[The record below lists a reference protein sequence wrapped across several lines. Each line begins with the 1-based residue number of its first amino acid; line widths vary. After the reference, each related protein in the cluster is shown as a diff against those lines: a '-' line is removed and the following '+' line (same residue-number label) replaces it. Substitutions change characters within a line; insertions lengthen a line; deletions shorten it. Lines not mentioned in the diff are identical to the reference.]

1 MPSYNLSPKYLSL
14 ESFHRFLIVDL
25 SSPWNVD

>member
-14 ESFHRFLIVDL
+14 ESFHRFIVDL
-25 SSPWNVD
+25 SSLWNVD